1 MEAQIHTL
9 REELI
14 QVNAQ
19 RKQQLAELSLIREE
33 EKQRISR
40 DHEAAMNKLRAD
52 SEKRMLDIKKTSVAE
67 TEMALEKV
75 SQNFIYLF
83 TKCVPHP
90 CAFIRPSMWLTK
102 MYVIKIGLN
111 NY

>member
-33 EKQRISR
+33 EKQRIFR
-40 DHEAAMNKLRAD
+40 DHETAMNKLRAD
-52 SEKRMLDIKKTSVAE
+52 SEKMMLDLKKTRAAE
-67 TEMALEKV
+67 TEMTLEKV
-75 SQNFIYLF
+75 SHN
-83 TKCVPHP
+83 
-90 CAFIRPSMWLTK
+90 
-102 MYVIKIGLN
+102 
-111 NY
+111 